1 MAALPHVVV
10 LGAGFCGLEFCRRVD
25 STRVRVTVVD
35 RQNHH
40 LFQPLLYQVATAGL
54 SAIDVA
60 RPIRGILRRKP
71 NLDVRMAHVNGVDFA
86 RHCVRL
92 EGQPSLEF
100 DYLLLALGG
109 RSSYFGHD
117 EWAEHAPGLKTL
129 DDAVRIRRQLLLAFE
144 QAETETDP
152 ERQRELMTIVVIGG
166 GPTGVELAGAAAE
179 LARGGLRGDF
189 DRIDT
194 RRARILLIEGG
205 AAVLAH
211 LPPALSASARRQL
224 ERLGVEVRTGRRVQQ
239 IGPGT
244 VDLGDETIRAANIL
258 WAAGVAP
265 VPVIRSLGVPLD
277 RAGRIEVEPDLSV
290 PGRPAVFAG
299 GDIVAVSDGRGGM
312 VPGVAPAAMQ
322 MGRFVARVIS
332 DEARLG
338 GLGEPRT
345 RPSFRYVDKGTL
357 ATIGRSAAVAQIGRL
372 RFAGLFAWITW
383 LLVHL
388 VFLVGFRNR
397 VAVFATW
404 VTSYFT
410 YRRRAR
416 IILGSD
422 AIVAPP
428 RPER

>member
-1 MAALPHVVV
+1 MADRPHVVV

-25 STRVRVTVVD
+25 SSRVRVTVVD

-54 SAIDVA
+54 SAIDIA

-71 NLDVRMAHVNGVDFA
+71 NLQVRMARVEGVDFA
-86 RHCVRL
+86 RRCVRL
-92 EGQPSLEF
+92 EGQPGLEF

-117 EWAEHAPGLKTL
+117 EWEAFAPGLKTL

-144 QAETETDP
+144 QAETEPDP
-152 ERQRELMTIVVIGG
+152 ARQRELMTIVVIGG

-179 LARGGLRGDF
+179 LTRGGLRDDF

-194 RRARILLIEGG
+194 RRARILLVEGG
-205 AAVLAH
+205 ATILSH
-211 LPPALSASARRQL
+211 LPPPLAANARRQL
-224 ERLGVEVRTGRRVQQ
+224 ERLGVEVRTGRRVQH
-239 IGPGT
+239 IGPG
-244 VDLGDETIRAANIL
+244 VVELGGETIRAATIL

-265 VPVIRSLGVPLD
+265 VPEVRELGVPLD
-277 RAGRIEVEPDLSV
+277 RAGRIQVEPDLSV
-290 PGRPAVFAG
+290 PGRPAVFVG
-299 GDIVAVSDGRGGM
+299 GDIAAVPDGRGGT
-312 VPGVAPAAMQ
+312 VPGVAPAALQ
-322 MGRFVARVIS
+322 MGRFIAGVINA
-332 DEARLG
+332 EARRG
-338 GLGEPRT
+338 ELGEPRG
-345 RPSFRYVDKGTL
+345 RPHFKYRDKGTL

-372 RFAGLFAWITW
+372 RFSGLPAWITW
-383 LLVHL
+383 LMVHL

-397 VAVFATW
+397 LSVFATW
-404 VTSYFT
+404 VASYFT

-422 AIVAPP
+422 ALEAPP
-428 RPER
+428 RR

>member
-1 MAALPHVVV
+1 MADLPHVAV
-10 LGAGFCGLEFCRRVD
+10 LGAGFCGLEFCRHVD
-25 STRVRVTVVD
+25 TARVRVTVVD

-54 SAIDVA
+54 SAIDIA

-71 NLDVRMAHVNGVDFA
+71 NLQVRMARVDGIDLA

-92 EGQPSLEF
+92 DGQPSLEF

-117 EWAEHAPGLKTL
+117 EWAEFAPGLKTL

-144 QAETETDP
+144 RAETEPDL

-179 LARGGLRGDF
+179 LTRGGLREDF

-205 AAVLAH
+205 TAVLGH
-211 LPPALSASARRQL
+211 FPPSLSASARRQL
-224 ERLGVEVRTGRRVQQ
+224 ERLGVEVRTGRRVQH
-239 IGPGT
+239 IGLGT
-244 VDLGDETIRAANIL
+244 VDLGDEQIRAANIL

-265 VPVIRSLGVPLD
+265 VPEIRSLGAPLD
-277 RAGRIEVEPDLSV
+277 HAGRIEVEPDLSV
-290 PGRPAVFAG
+290 PGRPTVFAG
-299 GDIVAVSDGRGGM
+299 GDIVAVSDGRGGT
-312 VPGVAPAAMQ
+312 VPGLAPAAMQ
-322 MGRFVARVIS
+322 MGRFIARVIN
-332 DEARLG
+332 DEARRG
-338 GLGEPRT
+338 AVGEPRT
-345 RPSFRYVDKGTL
+345 RPRFHYVDKGTL

-372 RFAGLFAWITW
+372 HFTGLSAWITW

-397 VAVFATW
+397 VSVFATW

-422 AIVAPP
+422 AIGTAPP
-428 RPER
+428 PER